1 MAPSSHARGLAAR
14 SPPRWDEQL
23 EEWQALRERAEATMA
38 QKADQLPADLR
49 AVSPEETQRMLYE
62 LRVYQI
68 QLETQNQELRRMQLE
83 LIASRERHFD
93 LYDLAP
99 VGYCTINQ
107 QGLVV
112 QANLHAASLLG
123 ATREALLKQPITR
136 FVAPPDRDDCYL
148 LLKQLI
154 KTGEPQSLDFRMVR
168 DEGLPF
174 WANLT
179 ATRAP
184 DEDGAALL
192 RVVLT
197 DVSERKRS
205 EAQLRQSQTFNQSV
219 LDSLSEH
226 VAVLDPNGVIVAVNQ
241 AWRRFGQNN
250 AAPAHTVS
258 PIGVNYLGVCG
269 DVVQDPDGDAAA
281 SYAGIQGV
289 LSRELNQFQLE
300 YPCHGPDQLR
310 WYRMSVTPLEGWRH
324 GELVSQQDIS
334 STVSTLPDAR
344 HGVVIIHHDITGLK
358 HAEMKLAKREKI
370 FASLVAQAG
379 SGIVLIDLQTRKFT
393 EFNDAAHLI
402 LGYSREEFV
411 NFGVPDIQGEMD
423 EAAIAVGYAAII
435 EHGYGSFDT
444 LHRHKDGT
452 LLPVHVSLRTLTIDG
467 TQYMVGI
474 LTDIT
479 QRKAQEVELRGH
491 REHLQQLV
499 QDKTVHLNEALAA
512 LQISE
517 RKHRSLIENSHDII
531 YTLDRRGLLTFV
543 SPSWTA
549 LLGHPVSQVIDQP
562 LASFVHPD
570 DLGACLA
577 AAKTLY
583 VSRQRVFQVGYRIR
597 HLDGTWRWH
606 NCNAI
611 ALTDD
616 SGAVCGIEGCA
627 SDITERKLAEDAAH
641 AANRAKSQ
649 FLANMSHEIRTPMN
663 GVVGMVDVLQQTEL
677 KPEQQRMLDTIHQSS
692 RALLHILN
700 DILDFSK
707 IEAGKLSVES
717 LPTSLREVAEGA
729 AQLMVSSSSDPGVDL
744 SVFVSPEL
752 PRWVL
757 CDPTRLRQVLLNL
770 LGNAVKF
777 ASKRKGP
784 PRVTLSVQ
792 PCTLA
797 DARAGVQLRVTD
809 DGIGMS
815 PEVVAKL
822 FQPFM
827 QAQSSTARQF
837 GGTGLGLS
845 ISQRLV
851 KLMGGHISVRSTLGA
866 GSEFTVE
873 LPLQPTEAT
882 GMPVFEP
889 RLDGVCVL
897 AITRDPAALQ
907 IIPAYCRAAGAQV
920 TTVPDLASARQQL
933 EQAPASGGPTV
944 VLVGLS
950 TTASSAEFELPAG
963 VSVVRLVRRT
973 EPTPVNAITLNA
985 RPLLQLDLIHAV
997 AVAAGRLIR
1006 PNTEDQIEQ
1015 GLVTAR
1021 PQAPSIEEAAAAR
1034 RLILVVEDNET
1045 NREVMQ
1051 EQLRLLGYAAEVAE
1065 DGVVALR
1072 MWRSGRYALV
1082 LTDCHMPRMDGFE
1095 LTEAIRQG
1103 ETGGTRL
1110 PVIAVTA
1117 NAMQGEWQRCLARG
1131 MDDYLSKPLRMNELG
1146 PMLAKWLPPAVP
1158 IPSRDPGTAFAVR
1171 QSLPE
1176 SPPASAQAADHGD
1189 GGAALAP
1196 IWNPATLRQLIGDNP
1211 AMHRRLLQK
1220 FLLNAAAQVAAI
1232 CAAAHAGQT
1241 ASVVDAAHTLKS
1253 AARSVGALA
1262 LGELCQAL
1270 ETAGRAGAPA
1280 ECDALALNLAW
1291 TFSATAEKLAHH
1303 RLQQE

>member
-1 MAPSSHARGLAAR
+1 MPGSSHARDLAATT
-14 SPPRWDEQL
+14 SFSWDEHR
-23 EEWQALRERAEATMA
+23 EAWQACRKRAEATIA
-38 QKADQLPADLR
+38 TKADQLPADLR

-68 QLETQNQELRRMQLE
+68 ELEAQNEELRRTQLE
-83 LIASRERHFD
+83 LVASRERYFE

-99 VGYCTINQ
+99 VGYCTLNR
-107 QGLVV
+107 QGLLV
-112 QANLHAASLLG
+112 QANLRAGSLLG
-123 ATREALLKQPITR
+123 VTREALLKQPITR
-136 FVAPPDRDDCYL
+136 FVAPPDQDDCYL
-148 LLKQLI
+148 LLKRLI
-154 KTGEPQSLDFRMVR
+154 KTGEPQSRDFQMVKQ
-168 DEGLPF
+168 EGMPF

-184 DEDGAALL
+184 DEDGASLL

-205 EAQLRQSQTFNQSV
+205 EAALRQSQTFNQSV

-226 VAVLDPNGVIVAVNQ
+226 VAVLDPSGVILAVNQ

-269 DVVQDPDGDAAA
+269 NVVQDPDGDAGA

-289 LSRELNQFQLE
+289 LSGELNQFQLE
-300 YPCHGPDQLR
+300 YPCHGPDEMR
-310 WYRMSVTPLEGWRH
+310 WYRMSVTPLKGSLH
-324 GELVSQQDIS
+324 GALVSHQDIS
-334 STVSTLPDAR
+334 VTVSTLADTR
-344 HGVVIIHHDITGLK
+344 RSVVIIHHDITARK
-358 HAEMKLAKREKI
+358 HAEMKLAKREEI

-393 EFNDAAHLI
+393 EFNEAAHLI

-411 NFGVPDIQGEMD
+411 NFGVPEIQGEMD
-423 EAAIAVGYAAII
+423 EATIAARYAAII

-517 RKHRSLIENSHDII
+517 RKHRLLIENSHDII
-531 YTLDRRGLLTFV
+531 YTLDRRGLVTFA

-549 LLGHPVSQVIDQP
+549 LLGHPVGQVIDQP

-577 AAKTLY
+577 EAKTLY
-583 VSRQRVFQVGYRIR
+583 VSRQRVFQIGYRIR
-597 HLDGTWRWH
+597 HLNGTWRWH

-611 ALTDD
+611 ALTDE
-616 SGAVCGIEGCA
+616 SGSVCGIEGCA

-641 AANRAKSQ
+641 AANRAKSE

-692 RALLHILN
+692 CALLHILN

-729 AQLMVSSSSDPGVDL
+729 AQLVGSSIGAQLVDL
-744 SVFVSPEL
+744 SVFVSPDL

-770 LGNAVKF
+770 MGNAVKF
-777 ASKRKGP
+777 VSKREGTP
-784 PRVTLSVQ
+784 PRVTLFVQ
-792 PCTLA
+792 LCTLA
-797 DARAGVQLRVTD
+797 DERAGVQLRVTD

-827 QAQSSTARQF
+827 QAQTSTSRQF

-851 KLMGGHISVRSTLGA
+851 KLLGGQISVRSTLGA

-873 LPLQPTEAT
+873 LPLLATEAT
-882 GMPVFEP
+882 AMPVFEP

-897 AITRDPAALQ
+897 VITRDAAALQ
-907 IIPAYCRAAGAQV
+907 IIPAYCQAAGAKV
-920 TTVPDLASARQQL
+920 ITVPDLASARQQL
-933 EQAPASGGPTV
+933 VQAPALGGPTV
-944 VLVGLS
+944 VLVGLF
-950 TTASSAEFELPAG
+950 TAAPTAQLELPAG
-963 VSVVRLVRRT
+963 VSVVRLVRRAG
-973 EPTPVNAITLNA
+973 PTFANDITLNA

-1006 PNTEDQIEQ
+1006 PNTEDQTDQ
-1015 GLVTAR
+1015 GIVTAP
-1021 PQAPSIEEAAAAR
+1021 PQAPSIEEAAATR
-1034 RLILVVEDNET
+1034 RLILVAEDNET

-1065 DGVVALR
+1065 DGAIALQ

-1082 LTDCHMPRMDGFE
+1082 LTDCHMPNMDGFE
-1095 LTEAIRQG
+1095 LTEAIREG
-1103 ETGGTRL
+1103 EAGGTRL

-1117 NAMQGEWQRCLARG
+1117 NAMQGEGQRCLARG

-1146 PMLAKWLPPAVP
+1146 PMLAKWMPPAVP
-1158 IPSRDPGTAFAVR
+1158 IPGRDLGTADAAR
-1171 QSLPE
+1171 QTLPE
-1176 SPPASAQAADHGD
+1176 SPPARAEVAIPEEAG
-1189 GGAALAP
+1189 LAP
-1196 IWNPATLRQLIGDNP
+1196 ATVWDPTTLSQLVGDNP

-1220 FLLNAAAQVAAI
+1220 FQLNAGGQVAAI
-1232 CAAAHAGQT
+1232 AAAAQAGQ
-1241 ASVVDAAHTLKS
+1241 ANRVADVAHTLKS

-1262 LGELCQAL
+1262 LGDVCQAL
-1270 ETAGRAGAPA
+1270 EIAGQAGAA
-1280 ECDALALNLAW
+1280 VECDALAHHLAW
-1291 TFSATAEKLAHH
+1291 TYSATVEKLAHH
-1303 RLQQE
+1303 RWQK